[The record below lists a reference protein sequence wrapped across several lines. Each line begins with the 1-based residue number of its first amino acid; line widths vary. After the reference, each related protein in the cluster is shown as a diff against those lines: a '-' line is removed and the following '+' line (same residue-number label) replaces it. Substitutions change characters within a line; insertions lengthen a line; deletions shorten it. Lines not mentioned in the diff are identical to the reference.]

1 MLDERGGLAVSPLY
15 PDENVGVKDH

>member
-1 MLDERGGLAVSPLY
+1 MLDECGGFAVSPLY